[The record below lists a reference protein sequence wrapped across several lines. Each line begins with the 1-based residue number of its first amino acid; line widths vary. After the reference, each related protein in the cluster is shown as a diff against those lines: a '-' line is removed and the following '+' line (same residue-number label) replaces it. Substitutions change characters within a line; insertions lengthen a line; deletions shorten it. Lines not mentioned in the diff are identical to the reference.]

1 MTSLKLWQRLAAD
14 RAAIVALTAVEME
27 QARETTDITRLI
39 IADRYH
45 NEATRLFAT
54 AERKLVEFGASI

>member
-1 MTSLKLWQRLAAD
+1 MTNLKLWQRLAAD
-14 RAAIVALTAVEME
+14 RAAVVALTAVEME
-27 QARETTDITRLI
+27 QARDNNDLERLT

-54 AERKLVEFGASI
+54 AERKLQEFA